1 MTYSDYD
8 AVIKSKVDGVWNL
21 HDCLLARP
29 LDFFITI
36 SSLAGIVGNRGQA
49 AYAATATFMD
59 AFVQYRKALGLPC
72 STIDLAPVVGI
83 GYLAENLDKQKIV
96 KDAFGGAAVDEN
108 EIRGLFATAVS
119 NELER
124 TCNGQ
129 CITGMNVTEANSN
142 SFWMNDPKCAI
153 LKQNFT
159 AAAGKA
165 NNGYSP
171 SRASRSLADAIKEQK
186 DLEGVKK
193 VAVEGLI
200 RKVSEMLMRPKDDIR
215 TTTSLVNYGVDSLVA
230 IEFRSWIAR
239 ELGATLQILEIL
251 AADSMMNLV
260 NIIVKRS
267 KLILA
272 EMKNEGAPHGEVE
285 QNGTINSENYTIT
298 NVSA

>member
-1 MTYSDYD
+1 MTYRDYD

-96 KDAFGGAAVDEN
+96 KNAFGGAAVDEN

-119 NELER
+119 NELE
-124 TCNGQ
+124 TACNGQ
-129 CITGMNVTEANSN
+129 CITGMDVTEANIDA
-142 SFWMNDPKCAI
+142 FWMNDPKCAI
-153 LKQNFT
+153 LKQNFM
-159 AAAGKA
+159 AAAGKT

-171 SRASRSLADAIKEQK
+171 SRASQSLADAIKEQK

-200 RKVSEMLMRPKDDIR
+200 RKVSAMLMRPEGDIR
-215 TTTSLVNYGVDSLVA
+215 TTTSLLDYGVDSLVA
-230 IEFRSWIAR
+230 IEFRSWITR

-260 NIIVKRS
+260 DIIVKRS
-267 KLILA
+267 MLIPA
-272 EMKNEGAPHGEVE
+272 EMKNEGAPHVEVE
-285 QNGTINSENYTIT
+285 QNDDQQRELYHNKR
-298 NVSA
+298 

>member
-21 HDCLLARP
+21 HDCLLASP

-83 GYLAENLDKQKIV
+83 GYLAENLDKQRIV
-96 KDAFGGAAVDEN
+96 KDTFGGAAVNEN
-108 EIRGLFATAVS
+108 EIRSLFAMAVS
-119 NELER
+119 NELET

-129 CITGMNVTEANSN
+129 CITGMNVTEANSDA
-142 SFWMNDPKCAI
+142 FWMNDPKCAI

-159 AAAGKA
+159 AAASKA

-171 SRASRSLADAIKEQK
+171 SRASQSLADAIKEQK

-200 RKVSEMLMRPKDDIR
+200 RKVSAMLMRPEGDIR
-215 TTTSLVNYGVDSLVA
+215 TTTSLANYGVDSLVA

-251 AADSMMNLV
+251 AADSLMKLV

-267 KLILA
+267 KLIPQ
-272 EMKNEGAPHGEVE
+272 EMKNDGAPHGEVE
-285 QNGTINSENYTIT
+285 QNGTTNSENYSIT

>member
-29 LDFFITI
+29 LKFFITI

-108 EIRGLFATAVS
+108 EIHGLFATAVS
-119 NELER
+119 NELET

-129 CITGMNVTEANSN
+129 CITGMNVTEANSDA
-142 SFWMNDPKCAI
+142 FWMSDPKWAI
-153 LKQNFT
+153 LKQNST

-165 NNGYSP
+165 NNGNSP
-171 SRASRSLADAIKEQK
+171 SRASQSLPDAIKQQK

-200 RKVSEMLMRPKDDIR
+200 RKVTAMLMRPEGDIH
-215 TTTSLVNYGVDSLVA
+215 TTIPLVNYGLDSLVA

-251 AADSMMNLV
+251 AADSMMDLV
-260 NIIVKRS
+260 NIIVKGS
-267 KLILA
+267 GLILA
-272 EMKNEGAPHGEVE
+272 EIKNEGAPHDEAK
-285 QNGTINSENYTIT
+285 QNGTINRLCDGLDP
-298 NVSA
+298 